1 MGKLIKNFKTETA
14 EHSNQAWVPLSTA
27 GASLPRLRA
36 HEGGSGC
43 TAPGSRKLGRVVLR
57 MTGALRG
64 ARKAEADL
72 IWLLNQ
78 ESFLEAE
85 AFAGGEV
92 AVTLTL
98 TLSWHAV

>member
-1 MGKLIKNFKTETA
+1 
-14 EHSNQAWVPLSTA
+14 
-27 GASLPRLRA
+27 
-36 HEGGSGC
+36 
-43 TAPGSRKLGRVVLR
+43 